1 MKCVLIHGLGQ
12 TAQSWNETA
21 AAMERCGGRSDVMC
35 PDLTELLGNKKPC
48 WDELYGSFEEYCLG
62 IGEQLELCGLSL
74 GGILALRFCAEHSD
88 KVSGAVLIGAQFVM
102 PRNLLRLQNAVFH
115 LMPKSAFVSTGF
127 GKKEFLSLA
136 RSMET
141 LDFSEDLERI
151 TCPTLIICGEKDKPN
166 RKAAI
171 RMNAGIK
178 GSELLI
184 VAGSG
189 HEVNVDRPDEL
200 GKAISVFFGKKCS

>member
-1 MKCVLIHGLGQ
+1 MKRVLIHGLGQ
-12 TAQSWNETA
+12 TARSWNETA
-21 AAMERCGGRSDVMC
+21 AAMERRGGSFDIIC
-35 PDLTELLGNKKPC
+35 PELTELLRDKTPC
-48 WDELYGSFEEYCLG
+48 WDELYGAFEEYCLG
-62 IGEQLELCGLSL
+62 FGEPVELCGLSL
-74 GGILALRFCAEHSD
+74 GGILAIRFCEEHSD
-88 KVSGAVLIGAQFVM
+88 MVSGAVLIGAQFVM
-102 PRNLLRLQNAVFH
+102 PRNLLRFQNAVFH

-141 LDFSEDLERI
+141 LDFSEDLEKI
-151 TCPTLIICGEKDKPN
+151 TCPTLIICGEKDKQN
-166 RKAAI
+166 RKAAV
-171 RMNAGIK
+171 RLHEGIS

-200 GKAISVFFGKKCS
+200 GKAVSDFFGKCS

>member
-62 IGEQLELCGLSL
+62 IGEPLELCGLSL